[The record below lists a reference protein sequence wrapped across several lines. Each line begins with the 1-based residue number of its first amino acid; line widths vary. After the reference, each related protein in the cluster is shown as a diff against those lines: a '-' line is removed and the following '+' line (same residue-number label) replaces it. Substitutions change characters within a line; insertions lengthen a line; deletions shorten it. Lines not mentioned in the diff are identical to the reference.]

1 MLQTKLFMKHIITLL
16 FLSISLITY
25 SQSDIKTN
33 GLFYKI
39 SLGSTLTIN
48 EEYELFDEYDDSFII
63 PSAYLVNN
71 TIGYQFDERTSLGLN
86 LEYNWHSKQELHF
99 FPAFLSFRYN
109 ILNFDDNIFI
119 RAGYGR
125 LLNMGKN
132 FEKGTLYKVGAG
144 VQLFDDDFKNSLL
157 IGLDFSRK
165 RFGFR
170 QTEKLSSVSI
180 FLEYIVF

>member
-1 MLQTKLFMKHIITLL
+1 MKQIITFLL
-16 FLSISLITY
+16 LLIPIITF

-39 SLGSTLTIN
+39 SLGATLTIN
-48 EEYELFDEYDDSFII
+48 EDYELFDEYDDPFII
-63 PSAYLVNN
+63 PSAYLINN
-71 TIGYQFDERTSLGLN
+71 TIGYQFDERTSLELN
-86 LEYNWHSKQELHF
+86 LEYNWHSKQSLHF
-99 FPAFLSFRYN
+99 FPAYLSFRYN
-109 ILNFDDNIFI
+109 ILSFDDNVFI

-144 VQLFDDDFKNSLL
+144 MQLFDDDYKNSLL

-170 QTEKLSSVSI
+170 QSEKLSSVSV

>member
-1 MLQTKLFMKHIITLL
+1 MPLLSFSQT
-16 FLSISLITY
+16 
-25 SQSDIKTN
+25 DVKTN

-39 SLGSTLTIN
+39 SLGATLTIN
-48 EEYELFDEYDDSFII
+48 EDYELFDEYDDTFLI
-63 PSAYLVNN
+63 PSAYLINN

-86 LEYNWHSKQELHF
+86 LEYNWHSKQRLHF

-109 ILNFDDNIFI
+109 ILNFDDNVFI

-144 VQLFDDDFKNSLL
+144 MQLFDDDFNNSLL

-170 QTEKLSSVSI
+170 QTEKLSSVSV